1 MQAGWKTY
9 HPHLHESNGQGQTNR
24 VSGVIGKAGA
34 DFKREF
40 TLETYRQFFADAG
53 YSDMRFELCEGG
65 FLRGGTDS
73 HGRICGHKEEITITI
88 VIQLALHCFLLWLI
102 AIGMLWVG
110 RSKFWMI
117 PKMEKGRA
125 AQCT

>member
-1 MQAGWKTY
+1 MVVLPSSVHEMLILTY
-9 HPHLHESNGQGQTNR
+9 QGDMNL
-24 VSGVIGKAGA
+24 
-34 DFKREF
+34 DD
-40 TLETYRQFFADAG
+40 L
-53 YSDMRFELCEGG
+53 SD
-65 FLRGGTDS
+65 
-73 HGRICGHKEEITITI
+73 IVKEVNAVH

-102 AIGMLWVG
+102 AIGMLWIG